1 MGACFLRDLTLA
13 GYTVV
18 TVLKADQ
25 YTGIDSFTEVGTFV
39 PLTYDRDGQVV
50 REVASACFAL
60 PLPESSGQTLPLRVA
75 LIRDWHRQ
83 IITPKEE
90 EAQDER
96 NAHKRGWWRDGW
108 RAEPTPAPPTQ
119 AKLIPIVTTTTY
131 DDAVELAATYTRR
144 WAAQENIIRDFLLP
158 LQGVCLLQHY
168 ISRVRLSLYWP
179 AAAHRDKHEVASRQL
194 PPTVSHL
201 ARGLRQH

>member
-158 LQGVCLLQHY
+158 LGLEAS
-168 ISRVRLSLYWP
+168 SRPIL
-179 AAAHRDKHEVASRQL
+179 DGQQL
-194 PPTVSHL
+194 KI
-201 ARGLRQH
+201 A